1 MQPTALRTT
10 AKPERSTVHNAAKAT
25 SWLQSMTEPQC
36 MRLDPEIRRQ
46 VDAARGVWT
55 RRLIDHSRAN
65 SLLFYRDLKVG
76 TLDLTSEA
84 AAVGRLLA
92 GDKLTVESL
101 VSAPWYAA
109 NAELVG
115 RTLPGSA
122 THQKVRNALVALHR
136 KALSNLEEKGIDTL
150 HLAMGM
156 ATWPA
161 ADKGRP
167 YNAPVLLLPAH
178 IEARGRAGDG
188 LRLAVA
194 GEPQVNPVLLY
205 VLGENYAIHINASA
219 VLSGCGGE
227 DESGHLRIDPDDV
240 FARIESAATAV
251 PGFKVTRRVI
261 LANFQFAK
269 MAMVEDLK
277 KNGDA
282 IASSTIV
289 AAVAGHL
296 PSRQKLA
303 QAAIDIEP
311 AQLDERPASDDYLV
325 LDADST
331 QHRAIV
337 LVGKGQNGVVQG
349 PPGTGKSQTISNLIA
364 QSVAEGRRVLFVA
377 EKRAALDA
385 VIKRLSH
392 PDVRLGHL
400 ALDLH
405 GASVSRKEVMA
416 RIAHAFEQIRHA
428 LLADGAD
435 AVHREFEARRRQL
448 NEHARRVNQIRQPT
462 GLSVNQ
468 MRGRLLRLPAAA
480 NSALRLRGAT
490 LDALTTERADEVKQW
505 ILESAANPTLFLG
518 TDPSPWN
525 DAAIGDGRC
534 AQDSLDLATK
544 AAYELWPGFERLLGQ
559 VVNQLGVRPP
569 NTLSEVAS
577 FLDVLRDARSIRQQ
591 YSAEL
596 FFSKPGEL
604 AAALEPAAAG
614 WAARV
619 WAFLSNPAYRAARKR
634 LRALRAVPAPP
645 ATLRQEALQA
655 ADVLLRWQALAAASA
670 VPVEADA
677 EIELNT
683 AFDALDD
690 ATKKLGAM
698 TKAGPFDG
706 MQLLAMASRLRALAG
721 DRQTPF
727 RLPGI
732 YVLRSHFSKAGL
744 NGFVDDLR
752 KHGVAAEHW
761 SSRFEYIWLYSAL
774 EEAFASD
781 PAFASFNGRTHE
793 QVIEKFRRLD
803 CERVLLAAQRMRR
816 LHAERAIEAMN
827 RHYDQADLVRREVGK
842 KSRHIPLRELL
853 TRAPDV
859 LTRIAPCWVASPL
872 SVSQLLDGGRRH
884 FDLVVFDEASQ
895 ILQEEA
901 IPALYRAEQVV
912 VAGDRHQLPPTTFF
926 ATAVEGEDE
935 MPDGSET
942 DKPVLAIGGF
952 ESLLD
957 TLEAFLPNWLLEWH
971 YRSEDER
978 LITFSNDRVYS
989 GRLVTFPSARGQEAI
1004 RHILVPHD
1012 AALGGQEESSSREVE
1027 EVVHQV
1033 ILHADTRPH
1042 ESLGV
1047 ITMGIKHANRIQA
1060 ALDRALDR
1068 WPDLSDFFSLD
1079 GEERFFVKNLETV
1092 QGDERDAIILSIGYG
1107 KDANG
1112 DLPHR
1117 FGPLTQDVGYRR
1129 LNVAVTR
1136 AKRRMCVISSFSH
1149 YEIDL
1154 NRSQGQGVQ
1163 LLKAYLEY
1171 AASGGTRLPEDERAG
1186 QASLNAFEADIHD
1199 ALGARGVTTR
1209 PQFGASRYRIDLV
1222 AMHPRKPGR
1231 PVLAIECDGASYHSS
1246 ATARDRDRLRQAHL
1260 QRLGWR
1266 FHRIWSTDW
1275 FFHREQEIERAIS
1288 AYEEAVR
1295 WADLS
1300 DADPG
1305 PALATGGAQ
1314 PTRQAP
1320 QRPVARQRGPRPR
1333 VPVRETIDQ
1342 YSDRELRQI
1351 VEWVTSDGL
1360 LRTDEELIREV
1371 FKELPFTRL
1380 GNRIRE
1386 RLETVVEAV
1395 RRCQSTGRVP

>member
-1 MQPTALRTT
+1 M
-10 AKPERSTVHNAAKAT
+10 V
-25 SWLQSMTEPQC
+25 
-36 MRLDPEIRRQ
+36 
-46 VDAARGVWT
+46 
-55 RRLIDHSRAN
+55 
-65 SLLFYRDLKVG
+65 
-76 TLDLTSEA
+76 
-84 AAVGRLLA
+84 
-92 GDKLTVESL
+92 
-101 VSAPWYAA
+101 
-109 NAELVG
+109 
-115 RTLPGSA
+115 
-122 THQKVRNALVALHR
+122 
-136 KALSNLEEKGIDTL
+136 
-150 HLAMGM
+150 
-156 ATWPA
+156 
-161 ADKGRP
+161 
-167 YNAPVLLLPAH
+167 
-178 IEARGRAGDG
+178 
-188 LRLAVA
+188 
-194 GEPQVNPVLLY
+194 
-205 VLGENYAIHINASA
+205 
-219 VLSGCGGE
+219 
-227 DESGHLRIDPDDV
+227 
-240 FARIESAATAV
+240 
-251 PGFKVTRRVI
+251 

-277 KNGDA
+277 RNGDT
-282 IASSTIV
+282 IASSAIV
-289 AAVAGHL
+289 AAVAGHSG
-296 PSRQKLA
+296 SRERLA
-303 QAAIDIEP
+303 QAVIDIEP
-311 AQLDERPASDDYLV
+311 VQLDERPASDDYLV

-377 EKRAALDA
+377 QKRAALDA

-392 PDVRLGHL
+392 PDVGLGHL
-400 ALDLH
+400 VLDLH

-416 RIAHAFEQIRHA
+416 HLAHALEQIRNA
-428 LLADGAD
+428 LPAEGSE
-435 AVHREFEARRRQL
+435 AVHREFEARRKQL
-448 NEHARRVNQIRQPT
+448 NEHARRVNQLRHPT

-468 MRGRLLRLPAAA
+468 MVGRLLRLPAEAQ
-480 NSALRLRGAT
+480 SPLRLRGET
-490 LDALTTERADEVKQW
+490 LAALTAERASEVRQW
-505 ILESAANPTLFLG
+505 ILEAAANPTLFLG
-518 TDPSPWN
+518 TDRSPWN
-525 DAAIGDGRC
+525 NADIRDGRR
-534 AQDSLDLATK
+534 AQEALDLATK
-544 AAYELWPGFERLLGQ
+544 AANELWPEFERLLAQ

-577 FLDVLRDARSIRQQ
+577 FLAVLRDARSIRQQ

-596 FFSKPGEL
+596 FSAKPGEL
-604 AAALEPAAAG
+604 ATALEPATAG
-614 WAARV
+614 YVARA

-634 LRALRAVPAPP
+634 LRALRAAPAPP

-655 ADVLLRWQALAAASA
+655 EDILRRWQALAPPSA
-670 VPVEADA
+670 VPVKADA
-677 EIELNT
+677 ETELSA
-683 AFDALDD
+683 AFDAIDE

-698 TKAGPFDG
+698 TEADPFDG
-706 MQLLAMASRLRALAG
+706 MQLSAAASRLRALAG

-727 RLPGI
+727 RLPSI
-732 YVLRSHFSKAGL
+732 YVLRSRFSQAGL
-744 NGFVDDLR
+744 SDLVDDLR

-761 SSRFEYIWLYSAL
+761 SARFEHAWLYSAL
-774 EEAFASD
+774 EQALAAD
-781 PAFASFNGRTHE
+781 PALASFNGRTHE
-793 QVIEKFRRLD
+793 QVIEEFKRSDR
-803 CERVLLAAQRMRR
+803 ERVRLAAQRVRR
-816 LHAERAIEAMN
+816 LHAERAVEAMN
-827 RHYDQADLVRREVGK
+827 RYFDQADLVRREVAK

-853 TRAPDV
+853 ARAPDV

-872 SVSQLLDGGRRH
+872 SVSQLLDGSKRH

-926 ATAVEGEDE
+926 ATTVEGEDE
-935 MPDGSET
+935 ILDDEERGRSAEAMATAS
-942 DKPVLAIGGF
+942 IGGF

-978 LITFSNDRVYS
+978 LITFSNTHVYT

-1012 AALGGQEESSSREVE
+1012 PALGGQEESASREVD
-1027 EVVHQV
+1027 EVVRQV
-1033 ILHADTRPH
+1033 ILHAETRPH

-1060 ALDRALDR
+1060 ALDCALDLR
-1068 WPDLSDFFSLD
+1068 PDLSDFFSLD
-1079 GEERFFVKNLETV
+1079 REERFFVKNLETV

-1107 KDANG
+1107 KTANG

-1129 LNVAVTR
+1129 LNVAITR

-1149 YEIDL
+1149 DEIDL
-1154 NRSQGQGVQ
+1154 NRSGSRGVQ

-1186 QASLNAFEADIHD
+1186 EVSLNAFEADVRD
-1199 ALGARGVTTR
+1199 ALEARGVKTR

-1222 AMHPRKPGR
+1222 AMHPEKPGR

-1246 ATARDRDRLRQAHL
+1246 AAARDRDRLRQAHL

-1275 FFHREQEIERAIS
+1275 FYHREQEIERAIA

-1300 DADPG
+1300 DAEPR
-1305 PALATGGAQ
+1305 PPQATGGVR
-1314 PTRQAP
+1314 PSRQTH
-1320 QRPVARQRGPRPR
+1320 QQPVARQRGPRPP

-1342 YSDRELRQI
+1342 YTDRELRQI
-1351 VEWVTSDGL
+1351 AEWIQSDGL
-1360 LRTDEELIREV
+1360 LRTDEELIREIFEV
-1371 FKELPFTRL
+1371 LPFQRL
-1380 GNRIRE
+1380 GSRIRE
-1386 RLETVVEAV
+1386 RLENVARSV
-1395 RRCQSTGRVP
+1395 SGRQRLDSRS

>member
-1 MQPTALRTT
+1 M
-10 AKPERSTVHNAAKAT
+10 S
-25 SWLQSMTEPQC
+25 EPQSIG
-36 MRLDPEIRRQ
+36 LDPEIRRI
-46 VDAARGVWT
+46 VDAARGVWI

-76 TLDLTSEA
+76 TLDLTSETE
-84 AAVGRLLA
+84 AVRRLLA

-101 VSAPWYAA
+101 VSEGPH
-109 NAELVG
+109 AENSDPVE
-115 RTLPGSA
+115 RA
-122 THQKVRNALVALHR
+122 RAEDEARQKVRSALVALQR
-136 KALSNLEEKGIDTL
+136 KALSNLEEKGIETL

-156 ATWPA
+156 AAWPA
-161 ADKGRP
+161 SDGGRA
-167 YNAPVLLLPAH
+167 YDAPVLLLPAR
-178 IEARGRAGDG
+178 IEARGRAGED

-205 VLGENYAIHINASA
+205 VLEENYAIHINASA
-219 VLSGCGGE
+219 VLSECGDE
-227 DESGHLRIDPDDV
+227 DESGHWRIDPEGV
-240 FARIESAATAV
+240 FARIKRAAKSI
-251 PGFKVTRRVI
+251 PSFEVTRRVI

-282 IASSTIV
+282 IASSAIV
-289 AAVAGHL
+289 AAVAGHA

-303 QAAIDIEP
+303 QAVTDFEP

-364 QSVAEGRRVLFVA
+364 QSVGEGRRVLFVA

-385 VIKRLSH
+385 VIKRLTH

-400 ALDLH
+400 VLDLH
-405 GASVSRKEVMA
+405 GASVLRKEVMA
-416 RIAHAFEQIRHA
+416 RLARALEQIRNA
-428 LLADGAD
+428 LPADGAE
-435 AVHREFEARRRQL
+435 AVHREFEARRKQL
-448 NEHARRVNQIRQPT
+448 NEHARRVNQIRRPT
-462 GLSVNQ
+462 GLSVNE
-468 MRGRLLRLPAAA
+468 MVGRLLRLPAEAK
-480 NSALRLRGAT
+480 SALRLRSKT
-490 LDALTTERADEVKQW
+490 LVALTAERADEVKQW
-505 ILESAANPTLFLG
+505 ILESAASPTLFLG

-525 DAAIGDGRC
+525 NADIRDGQR
-534 AQDSLDLATK
+534 AQEALDLAAK
-544 AAYELWPGFERLLGQ
+544 AANELWPELERLLEQ
-559 VVNQLGVRPP
+559 VVDQLGVRRP

-577 FLDVLRDARSIRQQ
+577 LLAVLRDARSVREQ
-591 YSAEL
+591 YSPEL
-596 FFSKPGEL
+596 FSAKPGEL
-604 AAALEPAAAG
+604 AMALDPAAAG
-614 WAARV
+614 LVARA
-619 WAFLSNPAYRAARKR
+619 WAFLSNPAYRVARKR
-634 LRALRAVPAPP
+634 LRSLRSAPASP
-645 ATLRQEALQA
+645 ATLREEALQA
-655 ADVLLRWQALAAASA
+655 EDILRRWQGLGPVSA

-677 EIELNT
+677 EFDLST
-683 AFDALDD
+683 AFDALDE
-690 ATKKLGAM
+690 ATKELGAI
-698 TKAGPFDG
+698 TEAGPFDG
-706 MQLLAMASRLRALAG
+706 MQLSTAGSRLRALVG

-732 YVLRSHFSKAGL
+732 YDLRSRFGQAGL
-744 NGFVDDLR
+744 GGYVDDLR
-752 KHGVAAEHW
+752 THGVAAEHW
-761 SSRFEYIWLYSAL
+761 SARFEHIWLSSAL
-774 EEAFASD
+774 EQALASD
-781 PAFASFNGRTHE
+781 PALASFNGRTHE
-793 QVIEKFRRLD
+793 QVIEEFKRLD
-803 CERVLLAAQRMRR
+803 RERVRLAAQRVRR

-827 RHYDQADLVRREVGK
+827 RHFDQTDLVRREAAK
-842 KSRHIPLRELL
+842 KSRHMPLRELL
-853 TRAPDV
+853 ARAPDV

-884 FDLVVFDEASQ
+884 FDVVVFDEASQ

-901 IPALYRAEQVV
+901 IPSLYRAEQVV

-926 ATAVEGEDE
+926 VTAVEGEDE
-935 MPDGSET
+935 IPDDDDEARSAGAT
-942 DKPVLAIGGF
+942 ATAAIGGF

-957 TLEAFLPNWLLEWH
+957 TLQAFLPPWLLEWH

-978 LITFSNDRVYS
+978 LITFSNAHVYA
-989 GRLVTFPSARGQEAI
+989 GRLVTFPSPRAQEAI
-1004 RHILVPHD
+1004 RRILVPHD
-1012 AALGGQEESSSREVE
+1012 PALGGQEESASREVD
-1027 EVVHQV
+1027 EVVRQV
-1033 ILHADTRPH
+1033 ILHAETRSH

-1060 ALDRALDR
+1060 ALDRALEQR
-1068 WPDLSDFFSLD
+1068 PDLSDFFSLD
-1079 GEERFFVKNLETV
+1079 REERFFVKNLETV

-1107 KDANG
+1107 KAANG

-1129 LNVAVTR
+1129 LNVAITR

-1149 YEIDL
+1149 DEIDL
-1154 NRSQGQGVQ
+1154 NRSGSWGVQ

-1171 AASGGTRLPEDERAG
+1171 AASGGTRLPEAEHAREI
-1186 QASLNAFEADIHD
+1186 SLNAFEADVRD
-1199 ALGARGVTTR
+1199 ALEARGIKTQ
-1209 PQFGASRYRIDLV
+1209 PQFGASHYRIDLV

-1246 ATARDRDRLRQAHL
+1246 ATARDRDRLRQEHL

-1275 FFHREQEIERAIS
+1275 FYHREQEIERALS
-1288 AYEEAVR
+1288 SFKEAVR

-1300 DADPG
+1300 DKDPR
-1305 PALATGGAQ
+1305 PAQ
-1314 PTRQAP
+1314 PADAAQPLRQAE

-1351 VEWVTSDGL
+1351 ADWVTSDGV

-1371 FKELPFTRL
+1371 FETLPFERL
-1380 GNRIRE
+1380 GKRIRE
-1386 RLETVVEAV
+1386 RLKTVVETV
-1395 RRCQSTGRVP
+1395 RRTASEN

>member
-1 MQPTALRTT
+1 M
-10 AKPERSTVHNAAKAT
+10 S
-25 SWLQSMTEPQC
+25 EPQSID
-36 MRLDPEIRRQ
+36 LNPEIRHI

-76 TLDLTSEA
+76 TLDLTAETE
-84 AAVGRLLA
+84 AVGRLLA

-101 VSAPWYAA
+101 VSAGRYSESPDPVVRTR
-109 NAELVG
+109 AEAEA
-115 RTLPGSA
+115 R
-122 THQKVRNALVALHR
+122 QKVRSALVALQR
-136 KALSNLEEKGIDTL
+136 KALSNLEEKGIETL

-161 ADKGRP
+161 SDGGRP
-167 YNAPVLLLPAH
+167 YDAPVLLLPAR
-178 IEARGRAGDG
+178 IEARGRAGDD

-205 VLGENYAIHINASA
+205 VLEENYAIRINASA
-219 VLSGCGGE
+219 VLSECGGE
-227 DESGHLRIDPDDV
+227 DESGQWRIDPEGV
-240 FARIESAATAV
+240 FARIERAATTV

-277 KNGDA
+277 RNGDT
-282 IASSTIV
+282 ISSSAIV
-289 AAVAGHL
+289 AAVAGHSV
-296 PSRQKLA
+296 SRQKLA
-303 QAAIDIEP
+303 QAVIDIEP

-385 VIKRLSH
+385 VIKRLTH
-392 PDVRLGHL
+392 PDVGLGHL
-400 ALDLH
+400 VLDLH

-416 RIAHAFEQIRHA
+416 RLAHALEQIRNA
-428 LLADGAD
+428 LPADGTE
-435 AVHREFEARRRQL
+435 AVHREFEARRKQL

-468 MRGRLLRLPAAA
+468 MVGRLLRLPAAA
-480 NSALRLRGAT
+480 KSALRLRGET
-490 LDALTTERADEVKQW
+490 LAALTAERADEVKQW
-505 ILESAANPTLFLG
+505 ILDGAANPTLFLG

-525 DAAIGDGRC
+525 NADIRDGRR
-534 AQDSLDLATK
+534 AQEALDLATK
-544 AAYELWPGFERLLGQ
+544 AANELWPEFERLLEQ

-569 NTLSEVAS
+569 STLDEVAS
-577 FLDVLRDARSIRQQ
+577 FLAVLRDARSIRQQ
-591 YSAEL
+591 YGTEI
-596 FFSKPGEL
+596 FSSQLGDF
-604 AAALEPAAAG
+604 ARALEPATG
-614 WAARV
+614 GPIARA

-634 LRALRAVPAPP
+634 LLALRAAPASPRM
-645 ATLRQEALQA
+645 LRQEALQA
-655 ADVLLRWQALAAASA
+655 EDVLHRWRALGAASA
-670 VPVEADA
+670 VPMEADS
-677 EIELNT
+677 ETELAA
-683 AFDALDD
+683 AFAALDE
-690 ATKKLGAM
+690 ATKGLGAM
-698 TKAGPFDG
+698 TEAGPFGD
-706 MQLLAMASRLRALAG
+706 MQLMAMASW
-721 DRQTPF
+721 
-727 RLPGI
+727 
-732 YVLRSHFSKAGL
+732 LRSLASDQRTPYLLPRIHAIRSHLIAAGL
-744 NGFVDDLR
+744 TGFLGELR
-752 KHGVAAEHW
+752 EHGVPTEHW
-761 SSRFEYIWLYSAL
+761 TARFEHTWLYSAL
-774 EEAFASD
+774 EQVLASD
-781 PAFASFNGRTHE
+781 PGLASFNGRTHE
-793 QVIEKFRRLD
+793 QIIDAFVRLD
-803 CERVLLAAQRMRR
+803 RERVRLAAQRVRR
-816 LHAERAIEAMN
+816 LHGERAIEAMN
-827 RHYDQADLVRREVGK
+827 QHFDQANLVRTEAGK

-853 TRAPDV
+853 ARAPDV

-872 SVSQLLDGGRRH
+872 SVSQLLDGSKRH
-884 FDLVVFDEASQ
+884 FDIVVFDEASQ

-935 MPDGSET
+935 ILDDDDEAR
-942 DKPVLAIGGF
+942 DALATATASIGGF
-952 ESLLD
+952 ESLLG

-978 LITFSNDRVYS
+978 LITFSNTHIYM
-989 GRLVTFPSARGQEAI
+989 GRLVTFPSARGHEAI

-1012 AALGGQEESSSREVE
+1012 PALGGQEESASREVE
-1027 EVVHQV
+1027 EVVRQV
-1033 ILHADTRPH
+1033 LLHAERRPH

-1047 ITMGIKHANRIQA
+1047 IAMGIKHANRVQA
-1060 ALDRALDR
+1060 ALDRALDLR
-1068 WPDLSDFFSLD
+1068 PDFSDFFSLD
-1079 GEERFFVKNLETV
+1079 REERFFVKNLETV

-1107 KDANG
+1107 KAANG

-1117 FGPLTQDVGYRR
+1117 FGPLTQEVGYRR

-1149 YEIDL
+1149 DEIDL
-1154 NRSQGQGVQ
+1154 NRSRSRGVQ

-1171 AASGGTRLPEDERAG
+1171 AAGGGRRLPEEEHAG
-1186 QASLNAFEADIHD
+1186 DVGLNAFEADVHD
-1199 ALGARGVTTR
+1199 ALEARGVRTR

-1222 AMHPRKPGR
+1222 AMHPEKSGR

-1275 FFHREQEIERAIS
+1275 FYSREQETERALS

-1295 WADLS
+1295 RADLL
-1300 DADPG
+1300 DADTAPSANPDG
-1305 PALATGGAQ
+1305 MEPATHAPPQ
-1314 PTRQAP
+1314 PI
-1320 QRPVARQRGPRPR
+1320 ARRRGSWPL

-1351 VEWVTSDGL
+1351 AEWVASDGL
-1360 LRTDEELIREV
+1360 LRTDEEFIREILDT
-1371 FKELPFTRL
+1371 LPFERM
-1380 GNRIRE
+1380 GSRIRE
-1386 RLETVVEAV
+1386 RLRNVVAVV
-1395 RRCQSTGRVP
+1395 RRDKETIRPSDRHR

>member
-1 MQPTALRTT
+1 MPD
-10 AKPERSTVHNAAKAT
+10 H
-25 SWLQSMTEPQC
+25 QSID
-36 MRLDPEIRRQ
+36 LDPEIRCI

-76 TLDLTSEA
+76 TLDLTAETD
-84 AAVGRLLA
+84 AVGRLLA
-92 GDKLTVESL
+92 GDQLTAESL
-101 VSAPWYAA
+101 VSAGRYAESPDPVVRSR
-109 NAELVG
+109 AEAEV
-115 RTLPGSA
+115 R
-122 THQKVRNALVALHR
+122 QKVRAALVALQR
-136 KALSNLEEKGIDTL
+136 KALINLEEKGIETL

-161 ADKGRP
+161 SDGGRP
-167 YNAPVLLLPAH
+167 YDAPVLLLPTR
-178 IEARGRAGDG
+178 IEARGRAGDD

-194 GEPQVNPVLLY
+194 GEPQINPVLLY
-205 VLGENYAIHINASA
+205 VLEENYAIHINASA
-219 VLSGCGGE
+219 VLSECGGE
-227 DESGHLRIDPDDV
+227 DESGHWHIDPEDV
-240 FARIESAATAV
+240 FAHIDSAATAV

-277 KNGDA
+277 KNGDT

-289 AAVAGHL
+289 AAVAGHS

-349 PPGTGKSQTISNLIA
+349 PPGTGKSQTIANLIA

-385 VIKRLSH
+385 VIKRLTR
-392 PDVRLGHL
+392 PDVGLGHL
-400 ALDLH
+400 VLDLH
-405 GASVSRKEVMA
+405 GASVSRQEVMA
-416 RIAHAFEQIRHA
+416 RLAYALEQIRNA
-428 LLADGAD
+428 LPADGAE
-435 AVHREFEARRRQL
+435 AVHREFEARRKQL
-448 NEHARRVNQIRQPT
+448 NEHARRVNQTRQPI

-468 MRGRLLRLPAAA
+468 MIGRLLRLPAAA
-480 NSALRLRGAT
+480 KSALRLRGAT
-490 LDALTTERADEVKQW
+490 LTALTAERADEVKQW
-505 ILESAANPTLFLG
+505 VLESAANPTLFLG

-525 DAAIGDGRC
+525 NADIRDGRC
-534 AQDSLDLATK
+534 AQESLDLATK
-544 AAYELWPGFERLLGQ
+544 VANELWPEFERLLGQ

-569 NTLSEVAS
+569 NTLSEAAS
-577 FLDVLRDARSIRQQ
+577 FSAVLRDARSIRQR
-591 YSAEL
+591 YGTEA
-596 FFSKPGEL
+596 FSSQPGDL
-604 AAALEPAAAG
+604 ARALEPATGGPIVRA
-614 WAARV
+614 
-619 WAFLSNPAYRAARKR
+619 WAFLWNPTYRAARKR
-634 LRALRAVPAPP
+634 LLALRAAPTS
-645 ATLRQEALQA
+645 ARMLRQEALQA
-655 ADVLLRWQALAAASA
+655 EDILHRWQALAAASA
-670 VPVEADA
+670 VPVEAGA
-677 EIELNT
+677 EIELT
-683 AFDALDD
+683 AAFDALHE

-698 TKAGPFDG
+698 TEAGPFDG
-706 MQLLAMASRLRALAG
+706 MQLSAMASRLWALAG

-732 YVLRSHFSKAGL
+732 YDLRSRFSQAGL
-744 NGFVDDLR
+744 GGFVDDLR
-752 KHGVAAEHW
+752 EHGVAAEYW
-761 SSRFEYIWLYSAL
+761 SARFVHVWLYSAL
-774 EEAFASD
+774 EQVLATD
-781 PAFASFNGRTHE
+781 PALASFNGRTHE
-793 QVIEKFRRLD
+793 QVIEEFKRLD
-803 CERVLLAAQRMRR
+803 CERIRLAAQRVRR

-827 RHYDQADLVRREVGK
+827 RHFDQADLVRREVGK

-853 TRAPDV
+853 ARAPDV

-872 SVSQLLDGGRRH
+872 SVSQLLDGSKRH
-884 FDLVVFDEASQ
+884 FDIVVFDEASQ

-901 IPALYRAEQVV
+901 IPALYRAERVV

-926 ATAVEGEDE
+926 AMAVEGEDE
-935 MPDGSET
+935 ILEDNAET
-942 DKPVLAIGGF
+942 AKATATASIGGF

-978 LITFSNDRVYS
+978 LITFSNAHVYT
-989 GRLVTFPSARGQEAI
+989 GRLVTFPSARDHEAI

-1012 AALGGQEESSSREVE
+1012 AGLGGQEESASREVE
-1027 EVVHQV
+1027 EVVRQV
-1033 ILHADTRPH
+1033 ILHAETRPH

-1060 ALDRALDR
+1060 ALDRALDLR
-1068 WPDLSDFFSLD
+1068 PDLSDFFSLD
-1079 GEERFFVKNLETV
+1079 REERFFVKNLETV

-1107 KDANG
+1107 KTANG

-1149 YEIDL
+1149 DEIDL
-1154 NRSQGQGVQ
+1154 NRSGSRGVQ

-1171 AASGGTRLPEDERAG
+1171 AASGGTRLSEYERAG
-1186 QASLNAFEADIHD
+1186 EVSLNAFEADVRD
-1199 ALGARGVTTR
+1199 ALEAHGIKTR

-1222 AMHPRKPGR
+1222 AMHPEKPGR

-1275 FFHREQEIERAIS
+1275 FYHREQEIERAIS

-1295 WADLS
+1295 WASLS
-1300 DADPG
+1300 DANTG
-1305 PALATGGAQ
+1305 PAQAAGGAQ
-1314 PTRQAP
+1314 PLRQGE
-1320 QRPVARQRGPRPR
+1320 QRPVVRQRGPQPL

-1351 VEWVTSDGL
+1351 AEWVTSDGL
-1360 LRTDEELIREV
+1360 LRTDEELIREI
-1371 FKELPFTRL
+1371 FETLPFKRL

-1386 RLETVVEAV
+1386 RLKTVVYNK
-1395 RRCQSTGRVP
+1395 